1 MTCSS
6 SLMSLRHTTHRT
18 HLFQHQRRR
27 SKQRISGNQAE
38 TSRPPSTPP
47 RGCLSLTDL
56 LDGGGELQAQLDDF
70 ALGGGEVVCARQRS
84 PAKRQ
89 NIDAIAV
96 R

>member
-18 HLFQHQRRR
+18 HLFQHRRRR

-38 TSRPPSTPP
+38 TSRTPSTPP

-70 ALGGGEVVCARQRS
+70 ALGGGEVVGARQRS

-89 NIDAIAV
+89 NIDAITV